1 MALINFEDLPST
13 ATPLNAN
20 NLNNNFNYCVPT
32 GGIVEYAGTT
42 APNGWLLCDGSA
54 ISRTTYADLFEVIG
68 TTFGEGD
75 GSTTFNLPNL
85 QNKFIEGAGTN
96 PVGTEMSAG
105 LPNITGTFGIKGN
118 GSSGV
123 WGYSEGAFTP
133 SSTGTTIFF
142 NGTTAGNSESIGYYD
157 FNASKSNSIYGNSN
171 TVQPPAVVMNYIIK
185 Y

>member
-20 NLNNNFNYCVPT
+20 NLNNNFNFCVPT

-75 GSTTFNLPNL
+75 GSTTFNLPNRK
-85 QNKFIEGAGTN
+85 NKTG
-96 PVGTEMSAG
+96 VG
-105 LPNITGTFGIKGN
+105 
-118 GSSGV
+118 V
-123 WGYSEGAFTP
+123 D
-133 SSTGTTIFF
+133 
-142 NGTTAGNSESIGYYD
+142 SESTHFSTLGATYGEETHTLTTSGMPSHNH
-157 FNASKSNSIYGNSN
+157 NAYLSGGSLASASGRLLFETATGQEFYNSIKNTGGN
-171 TVQPPAVVMNYIIK
+171 QPHNNIQPSIAMNYIIK
-185 Y
+185 C

>member
-75 GSTTFNLPNL
+75 GSTTFNLPNRK
-85 QNKFIEGAGTN
+85 NKTG
-96 PVGTEMSAG
+96 VGVDS
-105 LPNITGTFGIKGN
+105 
-118 GSSGV
+118 
-123 WGYSEGAFTP
+123 
-133 SSTGTTIFF
+133 SSTHFSTLGATYGEETHKLTIDEMPSHSHNLPGVRKWTE
-142 NGTTAGNSESIGYYD
+142 NGTSDFPTTGLANKASENQLTYTAGGSQPHNNIQPSI
-157 FNASKSNSIYGNSN
+157 A
-171 TVQPPAVVMNYIIK
+171 MNYIIK
-185 Y
+185 C

>member
-75 GSTTFNLPNL
+75 GSTTFNLPNRK
-85 QNKFIEGAGTN
+85 NKTG
-96 PVGTEMSAG
+96 VGVDS
-105 LPNITGTFGIKGN
+105 
-118 GSSGV
+118 
-123 WGYSEGAFTP
+123 
-133 SSTGTTIFF
+133 SSTHFSTLGATYGEATHKLTTSEMPKHDHNLVHSILTAADNQIPITSYSGSTTSAHYYVASP
-142 NGTTAGNSESIGYYD
+142 NGGDQPHNNIQPSI
-157 FNASKSNSIYGNSN
+157 A
-171 TVQPPAVVMNYIIK
+171 MNYIIK
-185 Y
+185 C